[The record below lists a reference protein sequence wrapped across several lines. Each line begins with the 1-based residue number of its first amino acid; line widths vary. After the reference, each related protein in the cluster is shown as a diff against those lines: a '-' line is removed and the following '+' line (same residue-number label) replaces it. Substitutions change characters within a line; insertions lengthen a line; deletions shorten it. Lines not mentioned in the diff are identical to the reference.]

1 MIRWNVLTL
10 PFSLG
15 VCSTSEAPSH
25 LNKLW
30 KKKSAKKGKIKERRE
45 KVWFRDGRGD
55 GRDEGK
61 DGRMEGGKEGWVFI
75 TRTRNVSS
83 DGFRD
88 RRGDGRDEE
97 KDGRREE
104 GKKGRRGLLI

>member
-1 MIRWNVLTL
+1 MYLHCLFQWASVRRRRRHHT
-10 PFSLG
+10 
-15 VCSTSEAPSH
+15 STNFE
-25 LNKLW
+25 
-30 KKKSAKKGKIKERRE
+30 KKKVQKKAKLKRGERRFGSE
-45 KVWFRDGRGD
+45 T
-55 GRDEGK
+55 DEVMEGMR
-61 DGRMEGGKEGWVFI
+61 GRMEGWKEGWVFI

-104 GKKGRRGLLI
+104 GKKG